1 MPDGHHHRL
10 VAEPQDL
17 RLAGD
22 IAGLA
27 GDPHPGP
34 GAGLRPGGAVR
45 DGVLVPVAGRDRAA
59 LPGQLAAHARVVHDI
74 LHDQMSSPALL
85 AWLFG
90 ERYGFGSP
98 WRVTRKCLP
107 GGISRPGRGLTRRCY
122 RAGWGAVSGDQ
133 AQLPGPRGGLGAV
146 GGAELAQQ
154 VGHVFFDRVQRHKK
168 FAGNAL
174 V

>member
-1 MPDGHHHRL
+1 MAYGRIYSNDGAMTPGVTQETVDGMSLGSHQKHRWVARVRGEQPMSAVLASTPGPSGKSTCAPGRWMPGAGWAPSQARRRTAGPAPRRRHRR
-10 VAEPQDL
+10 P
-17 RLAGD
+17 
-22 IAGLA
+22 A

-85 AWLFG
+85 AWLFD

-98 WRVTRKCLP
+98 WGVT
-107 GGISRPGRGLTRRCY
+107 
-122 RAGWGAVSGDQ
+122 
-133 AQLPGPRGGLGAV
+133 
-146 GGAELAQQ
+146 
-154 VGHVFFDRVQRHKK
+154 
-168 FAGNAL
+168 
-174 V
+174 

>member
-1 MPDGHHHRL
+1 MPDRHHHRL
-10 VAEPQDL
+10 VAEPRSL

-34 GAGLRPGGAVR
+34 GAGLRPGCAVR

-59 LPGQLAAHARVVHDI
+59 LPGQLADQLAAHARVVHDI

-85 AWLFG
+85 AWLFD

-98 WRVTRKCLP
+98 
-107 GGISRPGRGLTRRCY
+107 
-122 RAGWGAVSGDQ
+122 
-133 AQLPGPRGGLGAV
+133 
-146 GGAELAQQ
+146 
-154 VGHVFFDRVQRHKK
+154 
-168 FAGNAL
+168 
-174 V
+174 